1 MWSFPPFLPI
11 CNLLGR
17 NRNSG
22 MAAIYLLCPVS
33 CSGRRNTNFPGCN
46 FTKIS
51 TYTFCKSFVSWW
63 HFAWLP
69 AVIVPLRKEQCQI
82 ISPPAFF
89 LVAQRPE
96 TGIRDPQ
103 TKRRPGLWME
113 QLCLSLMLM
122 RSGREEMLNSNP
134 GLPNSLPL
142 PRWWAEPAGSRDG
155 PEVPRGSGCYSAGRK
170 GSKSFA
176 YLNSSFCSGITVAA
190 LICKLG

>member
-1 MWSFPPFLPI
+1 MWSFSPFLPI

-17 NRNSG
+17 NRKSG
-22 MAAIYLLCPVS
+22 IAAIYLLCPVS
-33 CSGRRNTNFPGCN
+33 CSGRRYTNFSGCS

-51 TYTFCKSFVSWW
+51 LCTFHKSFVSWW

-82 ISPPAFF
+82 ISPPAFS
-89 LVAQRPE
+89 LVAQWPG

-122 RSGREEMLNSNP
+122 RSGREEMLNPNP
-134 GLPNSLPL
+134 RLPSSLPL
-142 PRWWAEPAGSRDG
+142 PQQWAEPAGSRER

-170 GSKSFA
+170 GSKN
-176 YLNSSFCSGITVAA
+176 L
-190 LICKLG
+190 LILIAPFVQESQ